1 MSVNSGG
8 DPPQNLVVNLYQ
20 DGVAY
25 EQFKVVFECK
35 PLSNPVPNDVNASSN
50 PDDPPQ
56 PKSPYLGRYKVGQC
70 VTSIIPHCD
79 VLDYTRVSRTKV
91 IVQVK
96 SLQSANKLV
105 TELATHNLYK
115 VYIPATYLYKYA
127 ILRDVDVD
135 FTNEEILD
143 NIDGKNFKIVEIYR
157 LNRRVNVENSVK
169 YVPSNTIKLRIAG
182 QSIPSYVY
190 LFHVRGELEAYMQ
203 PVIQCFKCLQYG
215 HTSSKC
221 TRNDA
226 KCRDCSSTLSNE
238 EHQCT
243 SAKKCLH
250 CQGGHSA
257 TSKNL
262 CPEFSRQSKI
272 KKLMLAQPLCFQ
284 EAAILCPKNNSKSFS
299 SHVKKS
305 LTEFP
310 ALTPMNDLP
319 STIPAL
325 VIPLSS
331 SPLDSEPATP
341 SSSFASFKRRVPA
354 PSAKPRKR
362 VQDSRKS
369 ELFDFNSPLMKK
381 QLFSYDQSS
390 GANGVCLNPN
400 PKPINPS
407 PVITPD
413 TPHPADHSYAQVANK
428 FKLPTLHFSQSQS
441 SDFNMDTAYDQNVH
455 ATSSLSTSA
464 EVNAMN
470 H

>member
-1 MSVNSGG
+1 
-8 DPPQNLVVNLYQ
+8 
-20 DGVAY
+20 
-25 EQFKVVFECK
+25 
-35 PLSNPVPNDVNASSN
+35 
-50 PDDPPQ
+50 
-56 PKSPYLGRYKVGQC
+56 
-70 VTSIIPHCD
+70 
-79 VLDYTRVSRTKV
+79 
-91 IVQVK
+91 
-96 SLQSANKLV
+96 
-105 TELATHNLYK
+105 
-115 VYIPATYLYKYA
+115 
-127 ILRDVDVD
+127 
-135 FTNEEILD
+135 
-143 NIDGKNFKIVEIYR
+143 
-157 LNRRVNVENSVK
+157 
-169 YVPSNTIKLRIAG
+169 
-182 QSIPSYVY
+182 
-190 LFHVRGELEAYMQ
+190 
-203 PVIQCFKCLQYG
+203 
-215 HTSSKC
+215 
-221 TRNDA
+221 
-226 KCRDCSSTLSNE
+226 
-238 EHQCT
+238 
-243 SAKKCLH
+243 
-250 CQGGHSA
+250 
-257 TSKNL
+257 
-262 CPEFSRQSKI
+262 
-272 KKLMLAQPLCFQ
+272 
-284 EAAILCPKNNSKSFS
+284 
-299 SHVKKS
+299 
-305 LTEFP
+305 
-310 ALTPMNDLP
+310 MNDLP